1 MSKVSPPGRRPIRAG
16 GRRPSR
22 PARACPQCFA
32 TRGGEEI
39 KELREQRKK
48 VAKIL

>member
-16 GRRPSR
+16 DRAGL
-22 PARACPQCFA
+22 PAACPQCFA